1 MAMQEVGVSGT
12 ETYIIILFSNMA
24 HGCIMKINT
33 LHKVEDTLGDIIG
46 KITQQPMPDDL
57 KEECHLQLIE
67 KERERRRRRR
77 ERKSKREINIA
88 HSG

>member
-1 MAMQEVGVSGT
+1 
-12 ETYIIILFSNMA
+12 MA

-46 KITQQPMPDDL
+46 KIIQQPMPDDL

-67 KERERRRRRR
+67 KEREREEEEEEKERAR
-77 ERKSKREINIA
+77 ERSILHTVAK
-88 HSG
+88 